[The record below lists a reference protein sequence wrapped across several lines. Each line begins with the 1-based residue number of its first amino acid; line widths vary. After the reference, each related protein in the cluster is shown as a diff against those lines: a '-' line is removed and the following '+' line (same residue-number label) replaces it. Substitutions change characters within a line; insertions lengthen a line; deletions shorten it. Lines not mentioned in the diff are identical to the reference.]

1 MAVYTYSIELF
12 PDKVIDPDAFLAE
25 LRALG
30 FADRI
35 GYLNTSDKG
44 SEIGT
49 KVDLSADELAAIDD
63 LIGAHKPE
71 LSLAKQAKVA
81 AIDQR
86 TKTLIDEGFEFPP
99 KSGQVFSLSAT
110 AQVVLLALE
119 AARADP
125 LFAYPVVYSTKDES
139 AVIQLEDSDGVHA
152 FFVTAIGVCR
162 GHLDSGTAIKN
173 EVRAANTVAEV
184 NAIVDP
190 R

>member
-1 MAVYTYSIELF
+1 MAVYTYPIDLF
-12 PDKVIDPDAFLAE
+12 PDEVIDPDAFLAE

-35 GYLNTSDKG
+35 SYLNTSDKG

-49 KVDLSADELAAIDD
+49 KVDLSADEIAAIDD
-63 LIGAHKPE
+63 LIAAHKPA
-71 LSLAKQAKVA
+71 LHLAKQTKVA

-86 TKTLIDEGFEFPP
+86 TKALIDEGFEFPP
-99 KSGQVFSLSAT
+99 SSGQIFSLST
-110 AQVVLLALE
+110 SAQVVLLALE
-119 AARADP
+119 AARGDP
-125 LFAYPVVYSTKDES
+125 LFAYPVVYNTKDES
-139 AVIQLEDSDGVHA
+139 AVIKLDDSDGVHA
-152 FFVTAIGVCR
+152 FFVTAIGACR

-173 EVRAANTVAEV
+173 EVRAASSVAEV